1 MSVRV
6 LGSINLDRVFRTSR
20 LPLAGETIA
29 AESLAD
35 HPGGKGA
42 NQAIASARWGAATS
56 LVGAVGEDAAG
67 DFLLAAAG
75 VDVSGVARRA
85 GAPTGQAAIFVSPS
99 GENMIVVAGGA
110 NATLTRLDLAGEA
123 TAPAKVWLAQ
133 LETPVDAV
141 EAFFEA
147 ARGPG
152 ALTILNAAPAIP
164 EGRRLFEAADIL
176 IVNETELAA
185 YAGPGAS
192 EDGVAKA
199 ARTLISRAGQS
210 VIVTLG
216 AKGAMAVDRDGVFRV
231 EGRAARVVDATGAGD
246 AFCGV
251 LAASLSEGTPLKD
264 ALHLANIAG
273 ALSTERAGASVSPD
287 LRADVARVA
296 PSVSFLVE
304 NLIASTDD

>member
-6 LGSINLDRVFRTSR
+6 LGSINLDRVFRTGR

-29 AESLAD
+29 AESLED

-42 NQAIASARWGAATS
+42 NQAIASARLGVATR

-67 DFLLAAAG
+67 AFLLAHLAAAG

-110 NATLTRLDLAGEA
+110 NATVTGLDMGAEA
-123 TAPAKVWLAQ
+123 SAPGRVRLAQ
-133 LETPVDAV
+133 LETPVDAI

-147 ARGPG
+147 GRGAGAG
-152 ALTILNAAPAIP
+152 ALTMLNAAPAAP
-164 EGRRLFEAADIL
+164 EGRRLFEAVDIL
-176 IVNETELAA
+176 IINETELAA
-185 YAGPGAS
+185 YAGLGAS
-192 EDGVAKA
+192 EDRVAKA
-199 ARTLISRAGQS
+199 ARTLISRSGQS

-216 AKGAMAVDRDGVFRV
+216 AKGAMAVDRDGAFPV
-231 EGRAARVVDATGAGD
+231 EGRPARVVDTTGAGD

-287 LRADVARVA
+287 LRADVARLA
-296 PSVSFLVE
+296 GSASV
-304 NLIASTDD
+304 

>member
-6 LGSINLDRVFRTSR
+6 LGSINLDRVFRTGR

-29 AESLAD
+29 AESLED

-42 NQAIASARWGAATS
+42 NQAIASARWGVATR

-67 DFLLAAAG
+67 DFLVAHLTAAG

-110 NATLTRLDLAGEA
+110 NATLTGLDMGAESG
-123 TAPAKVWLAQ
+123 APGRVRLAQ
-133 LETPVDAV
+133 LETPVDAI

-147 ARGPG
+147 GRGAG
-152 ALTILNAAPAIP
+152 ALTLLNAAPAVP
-164 EGRRLFEAADIL
+164 DGRRLFDAADIL

-185 YAGPGAS
+185 YAGPGAP
-192 EDGVAKA
+192 EDEVAKA
-199 ARTLISRAGQS
+199 ARTLISRSGQS

-216 AKGAMAVDRDGVFRV
+216 ARGAMAVDRDGVFQV
-231 EGRAARVVDATGAGD
+231 EGRPARVLDTTGAGD

-251 LAASLSEGTPLKD
+251 LAASLAEGTPMRD
-264 ALHLANIAG
+264 ALHLANVAG
-273 ALSTERAGASVSPD
+273 ALATERPGASVSAD
-287 LRADVARVA
+287 LRAEVARVA
-296 PSVSFLVE
+296 PSLPPRP
-304 NLIASTDD
+304 